1 MAAFHP
7 AVPPHNI
14 EDVSETTTLL
24 DRPTRGGHQ
33 FFYDLTVLQQPER
46 ARACGSGSKS
56 AADRRPV
63 DPPPVVQLKVG
74 KGASREDKKDVTM
87 AYNSNFFLYAELS
100 PARPLAHG
108 RVQSASATQPPV
120 LTGMPVSGMAYLDRP
135 TEAGYFLFPDLSVRH
150 EGRYVLAFHL
160 YEEIKNPEDR
170 DINSDP
176 VQDQFPCFHWRMAVK
191 SQPFSVYSAKKFP
204 GLTESTNLSKTISE
218 QGCRVRIRRDV
229 RMRRREGGGKPNGND
244 YDSNADANEYRNS
257 RRTQTPEIR
266 SNADQIRARS
276 ASNSS
281 EHRAAFPP
289 APERRPSVAES
300 FQPPPPPPP
309 MSSYGAPPPSN
320 SYLRFGADPSSAPY
334 PPHHQPQAVAQPPPI
349 SPTTSY
355 HSSQPS
361 PYTQPPSHGYSSR
374 PSSQYAPSNP
384 PPTPH
389 DAYDRRS
396 SAVTV
401 PASPSHYV
409 SRDVEYTRRE
419 MDPHAHA
426 RRDSLQAYHRP
437 PPLAPLADLHR
448 QSAVQLPPIQTM
460 TGTVGPSHMPSRSGD
475 YIEPGPAQPPTI
487 PETARAG
494 TKRGYGDTFVENHRS
509 LYDGQRP
516 QDSHHQYQPRFPGDL
531 SYKRADGTV
540 GSKLPNNFH
549 Q

>member
-24 DRPTRGGHQ
+24 DRPTRDGHQ

-46 ARACGSGSKS
+46 ARACGSGSKY
-56 AADRRPV
+56 RRPV

-100 PARPLAHG
+100 PARPIAHG

-244 YDSNADANEYRNS
+244 YESNADANEYRNS

-309 MSSYGAPPPSN
+309 PPMSSYGAPPRSN
-320 SYLRFGADPSSAPY
+320 SYLRFGADP
-334 PPHHQPQAVAQPPPI
+334 
-349 SPTTSY
+349 
-355 HSSQPS
+355 
-361 PYTQPPSHGYSSR
+361 HGYSSR

-396 SAVTV
+396 SAMTV

-419 MDPHAHA
+419 MDPHAPA

-460 TGTVGPSHMPSRSGD
+460 TGTVGPSHMSSRSGD
-475 YIEPGPAQPPTI
+475 YIEPGPAQPSAI